1 MRPCASKW
9 QCFPSQGFCPSLR
22 GCCSQLTAHRCP
34 CGTIPDKPGHLR
46 FGFLYTFPSHQGQQL
61 RTSAPSGCGPMAP
74 PGLEA
79 ARGSSAG
86 PAPHSQ
92 ALPAWSRSP
101 HVLHP
106 LSVTPWGPPAPRRAA
121 GCPPRA
127 PADSSKPGLPRLSF
141 NINFFPF
148 LAPLSPSLPPVL
160 AWLIQQVGVQ
170 PHPNPAPRLGP
181 PKLQPQPPPGLTS
194 PHPNL
199 PKSPFAPLS
208 PPAHLCAV
216 NPQRGAAAAA
226 GAGERWP
233 GARSD
238 ASCPHSTFLPRH
250 RQGGDNPGSGVKPQ
264 NEGARGVFVP
274 SGATCPRGQTA
285 SFNTF

>member
-92 ALPAWSRSP
+92 ALTAWSRSP

-106 LSVTPWGPPAPRRAA
+106 LSVTPWGPPAPRRAV

-141 NINFFPF
+141 NINFFLFSPHF
-148 LAPLSPSLPPVL
+148 PPASLLSLLGLSSRWGCNLTQTLLLAWGLQSFSLSLPP
-160 AWLIQQVGVQ
+160 AS
-170 PHPNPAPRLGP
+170 PHLTPTSPNPLLP
-181 PKLQPQPPPGLTS
+181 P
-194 PHPNL
+194 
-199 PKSPFAPLS
+199 
-208 PPAHLCAV
+208 
-216 NPQRGAAAAA
+216 
-226 GAGERWP
+226 
-233 GARSD
+233 
-238 ASCPHSTFLPRH
+238 
-250 RQGGDNPGSGVKPQ
+250 
-264 NEGARGVFVP
+264 
-274 SGATCPRGQTA
+274 
-285 SFNTF
+285 